1 MSPPLRLLTVLLALT
16 LCLSAALAQGTSH
29 PCDVLDRQTAE
40 LLLGGT
46 SREPASGRSREKHAD
61 ITVAGCMYSSA
72 DRSLPRASTVRL
84 FEYEYPSAQAA
95 RRAFNES
102 RSRQLDPA
110 PVWDSKPSI
119 GESAGLWRSEDGLGL
134 LILKGNKVLDLQVS
148 RQNWKNVSSLPDLL
162 SKIGARAASMLASR

>member
-1 MSPPLRLLTVLLALT
+1 
-16 LCLSAALAQGTSH
+16 
-29 PCDVLDRQTAE
+29 
-40 LLLGGT
+40 
-46 SREPASGRSREKHAD
+46 
-61 ITVAGCMYSSA
+61 MYSSA
-72 DRSLPRASTVRL
+72 DRSLPRASTVKL

-95 RRAFNES
+95 KRAFNEL

-148 RQNWKNVSSLPDLL
+148 RQNWKNVSSLPDLV
-162 SKIGARAASMLASR
+162 SKVGARAASMLASR